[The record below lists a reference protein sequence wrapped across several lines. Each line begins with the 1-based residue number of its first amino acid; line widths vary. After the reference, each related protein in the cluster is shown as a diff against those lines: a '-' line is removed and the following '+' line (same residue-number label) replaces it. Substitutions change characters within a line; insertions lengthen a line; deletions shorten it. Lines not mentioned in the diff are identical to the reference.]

1 MDSCGC
7 LNFSLRDS
15 GVLFKSKCPMPVL
28 VLCKKRVQD
37 LNQRLEDVNNNGG
50 GRIK

>member
-15 GVLFKSKCPMPVL
+15 GVLFMSKCPMPVL
-28 VLCKKRVQD
+28 VLLKNESKILTGD
-37 LNQRLEDVNNNGG
+37 
-50 GRIK
+50 